1 MGPAIPIAL
10 VFVGC
15 CSNVVFLEQL
25 IKVYPN
31 SGNAITFSA
40 FLFNCLEGLVFT
52 TKFLTKPSAIPLR
65 YYLLMVGFFFVVQT
79 LNNYT
84 LGFNIAMPLHMII
97 RSGSLIANLMLG
109 IFILHKSY
117 RPTKYLSV
125 ILITLGII
133 ICTIASAIR
142 MEKTASQTGNPVY
155 DYMVWLVGL
164 FLLVLSLF
172 LSARMG
178 IFQEQTYATYGKHPS
193 EALFYNHFLPLP
205 GFLLLAPDIYR
216 CMSELS
222 RSDPY
227 TMPTFDITVPWA
239 MMWLALTTFTQF
251 ICIKSVFILTTEC
264 SSLTVTLVVTLRKFV
279 SLVVSIIY
287 FQNPFTL
294 VHWFGAFLVFMGTMM
309 FVEAF
314 ARFRWY
320 QKLEEALAEIKNMS
334 SN

>member
-1 MGPAIPIAL
+1 MSPVAPIAL

-31 SGNAITFSA
+31 SGNAITFCA
-40 FLFNCLEGLVFT
+40 FVFNCLEGLFFT

-65 YYLLMVGFFFVVQT
+65 YYLSMVGFFFVVQA

-97 RSGSLIANLMLG
+97 RSGSLIANLILG
-109 IFILHKSY
+109 VIILDKSY
-117 RPTKYLSV
+117 KPTKYLSV
-125 ILITLGII
+125 ILITFGII
-133 ICTIASAIR
+133 ICTIASAVH
-142 MEKTASQTGNPVY
+142 MEKTASHTGDPVY
-155 DYMVWLVGL
+155 DYLVWFVGL
-164 FLLVLSLF
+164 FLLALSLF

-216 CMSELS
+216 SISELS
-222 RSDPY
+222 KSDAY
-227 TMPTFDITVPWA
+227 TITSLGITLPWA
-239 MMWLALTTFTQF
+239 IVWLLLTTASQF
-251 ICIKSVFILTTEC
+251 VCIKSVFILTTEC
-264 SSLTVTLVVTLRKFV
+264 SSLIVTLVVTLRKFI
-279 SLVVSIIY
+279 SLVFSIIY

-294 VHWFGAFLVFMGTMM
+294 AHWFGAFLVFMGTMM

-320 QKLEEALAEIKNMS
+320 RQLEKSLSFMENMS
-334 SN
+334 SK